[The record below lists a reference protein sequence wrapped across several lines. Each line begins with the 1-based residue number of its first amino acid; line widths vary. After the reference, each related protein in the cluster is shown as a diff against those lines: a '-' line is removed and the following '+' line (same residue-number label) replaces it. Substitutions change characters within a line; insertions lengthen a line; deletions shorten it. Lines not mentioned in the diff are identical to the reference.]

1 MDQMEERP
9 MTTDYPISIAPQ
21 DPRSLIALCRSGFST
36 KTFNEVATCLQLP
49 DLRLAKI
56 IHIPKSTLTRRKK
69 EGRFSFEESERLYR
83 IIRLFNLA
91 TEIFEAQ
98 ANASKWLNSPSKDFE
113 GKSPLEYADTEIGAR
128 EVEAALDRI
137 ADGVIF

>member
-1 MDQMEERP
+1 ME
-9 MTTDYPISIAPQ
+9 TNSQIFIGPQ
-21 DPRSLIALCRSGFST
+21 DPQGLIALCKSGFSIQ
-36 KTFNEVATCLQLP
+36 TFNEVATCLQLP
-49 DLRLAKI
+49 DTRLADI

-69 EGRFSFEESERLYR
+69 EGRFTFEESERLYR

-91 TEIFEAQ
+91 AEIFETRQ
-98 ANASKWLNSPSKDFE
+98 NASQWLNTPSNDFE
-113 GKSPLEYADTEIGAR
+113 GKTPLAYADTEIGAR

>member
-1 MDQMEERP
+1 MEANCQ
-9 MTTDYPISIAPQ
+9 ISIGTQ
-21 DPRSLIALCRSGFST
+21 DPQGLIALCKSGFT
-36 KTFNEVATCLQLP
+36 TQTFNEVATCLQLP
-49 DLRLAKI
+49 DMRLADI

-91 TEIFEAQ
+91 TEIFETQ
-98 ANASKWLNSPSKDFE
+98 ENASKWINTSSNDFE
-113 GKSPLEYADTEIGAR
+113 GKTPLEYADTEIGAR